1 LVEAGHSQC
10 NNAGMVEKI
19 ISSSKWYYVLTFGL
33 IINFFVVVILLVYIL
48 RRRARKGKAAS
59 LLGGSK
65 GSRYTPVGKAAKK
78 VIGKAA
84 STLPFREYEES
95 SSEVEDFMK
104 PYSDEPEDSP
114 TFMGAYRDQEDED

>member
-33 IINFFVVVILLVYIL
+33 IINFFVVVILLVYIM
-48 RRRARKGKAAS
+48 RRRARKG
-59 LLGGSK
+59 
-65 GSRYTPVGKAAKK
+65 YTPVGKAAKK

-104 PYSDEPEDSP
+104 PYSDEPEDAP

>member
-1 LVEAGHSQC
+1 MRFPLSEMLD
-10 NNAGMVEKI
+10 NP
-19 ISSSKWYYVLTFGL
+19 TFPSP
-33 IINFFVVVILLVYIL
+33 L
-48 RRRARKGKAAS
+48 RKAAS

-78 VIGKAA
+78 IIGKAA